1 MEHKKRKIENTCEET
16 RYLGINHLI
25 QTRRGNNLIFYIL
38 CYINININHPMM
50 LGQLLMT
57 Q

>member
-1 MEHKKRKIENTCEET
+1 MEHKKRKTENTCEET